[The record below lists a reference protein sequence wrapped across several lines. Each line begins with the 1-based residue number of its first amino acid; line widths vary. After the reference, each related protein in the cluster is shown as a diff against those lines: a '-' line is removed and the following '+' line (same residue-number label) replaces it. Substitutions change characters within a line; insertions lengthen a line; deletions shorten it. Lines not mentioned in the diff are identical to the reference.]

1 MQTDHRTDQGVNAD
15 VAESLDA
22 VESAL
27 SGANRLQAGPMP
39 VVMIS
44 GAMYPG
50 EPFWTDSKGR
60 AAALNRWVAVIA
72 KEVGKRFDTHSE
84 RSAAED
90 FARSHRLSI
99 ANFRA

>member
-1 MQTDHRTDQGVNAD
+1 LLRREPGRTGPIILIEPVKMQTDHRTDQGVNAD

-50 EPFWTDSKGR
+50 EPSWTDSKGR
-60 AAALNRWVAVIA
+60 AAGL
-72 KEVGKRFDTHSE
+72 
-84 RSAAED
+84 
-90 FARSHRLSI
+90 
-99 ANFRA
+99 